1 MLLTRKID
9 LHVHTTVSDGTDT
22 PAEIVRRVKEEGI
35 KIFSVTDHDA
45 VEGCAIIN
53 NLLEEGDPAFI
64 YGVEFSCEDQE
75 GKYQI
80 LGYGF
85 DPDSPYMSE
94 LISRARAFCTSNLQ
108 NTLEFLKREYGFD
121 FSSADRD
128 LLFTLNNPGKKHLAG
143 LMVRYG
149 YASTKNDAL
158 INYIKKCKTKDTF
171 IRPEEAIRAI
181 LKSNGIPVLS
191 HPFFGNGEEFI
202 QLREVERR
210 IKRLTKMGL
219 KGVEV
224 FYSGFTETM
233 KKDLMD
239 LADKYRLY
247 VTAGSDYHGSNKLDR
262 LGDTDLGSYPEYPKR
277 LQKFLKKTRIYN
289 NNMEKKRFSLFRKR
303 APLPERRL
311 S

>member
-1 MLLTRKID
+1 MILSRKID
-9 LHVHTTVSDGTDT
+9 LHIHTTVSDGTDA

-35 KIFSVTDHDA
+35 KLFSVTDHHA
-45 VEGCAIIN
+45 VEGCTIIN
-53 NLLEEGDPAFI
+53 NMLEEGDPAFI

-94 LISRARAFCTSNLQ
+94 IIAKSRAFHTANLQ
-108 NTLEFLKREYGFD
+108 NALDFLQDEYGFC
-121 FSSADRD
+121 FASADID
-128 LLFTLNNPGKKHLAG
+128 LLLSMNNPGKKHLAG

-149 YASTKNDAL
+149 YASTKNDAIL
-158 INYIKKCKTKDTF
+158 NYIKKCKKKDVF
-171 IRPEEAIRAI
+171 ICPEEAIKAI

-191 HPFFGNGEEFI
+191 HPFFGSGEEFLH
-202 QLREVERR
+202 LREVEKR
-210 IKRLTKMGL
+210 IKRLSKMGL

-233 KKDLMD
+233 KNDLMD

-277 LQKFLKKTRIYN
+277 LQKFLKKVRVSN
-289 NNMEKKRFSLFRKR
+289 SVSPKKRFSLFKKK
-303 APLPERRL
+303 
-311 S
+311 